1 MMSLFTYNRDSVRVF
16 GENSA
21 TLCTACTER
30 RQRRIGRVACNRE
43 TFCPCLSLWLSPHS
57 RFRFL
62 LQLQSIVTYCPTVSS
77 KSLHVS
83 QKGHR
88 RKYGISTCLDL
99 RSRRYLEN
107 FHQHPWKFGFVFLPF
122 FFSAAAAKKVA
133 VFFSSDQNSAVA
145 QALTKAFSELC

>member
-1 MMSLFTYNRDSVRVF
+1 MMTLTMTITTIMTVGSRNSSTSSTSSSSVLCTICYVQYLGTALPGPAVHRGRRGGRRAGDDSVGVAPGVPPPTRWV
-16 GENSA
+16 S
-21 TLCTACTER
+21 R
-30 RQRRIGRVACNRE
+30 RGRRGGRRAGDDAV
-43 TFCPCLSLWLSPHS
+43 
-57 RFRFL
+57 
-62 LQLQSIVTYCPTVSS
+62 
-77 KSLHVS
+77 
-83 QKGHR
+83 
-88 RKYGISTCLDL
+88 DL